1 MPSESI
7 DSDPFKELR
16 WSDLQDWA
24 GGKATAKGI
33 KYQEEERVKEIKR
46 TPEGSLVARVEGT
59 TDYFTEISLI
69 EGKLSSVCTCPVGHD
84 CKHGVAAVLEY
95 LELTE
100 QGEEVPLASEED
112 PFVARARKEYAEAE
126 TSVYGA
132 EESSARALREYLQ
145 CLTKTELIEILVA
158 FAEKDTMLGKYLKE
172 RQTLAAEN
180 VEEIVGEVY
189 SEIDELLE
197 ETGSSEYPAYESDVP
212 DFLDLQVGL
221 ESLLD
226 SGHPDELLNIGK
238 ELMDRYEKIA
248 DYDEEGEIG
257 TKISFCMDVV
267 FEALTRSSLSSH
279 EKMLYMLEIELR
291 DNYNILNEHA
301 FWKKD
306 FTPEEWKRFAETL
319 KTKLDE
325 AEKTENPLYIS
336 LWQRDY
342 AVDRLIDA
350 LGKAGL
356 SEEIIPTCES
366 EAEKT
371 GNYVRLVRVLLDSG
385 QKEKA
390 EEWIY
395 RGIKETR
402 EYESEISHQLWQ
414 ILLEI
419 REEEGNWLFAA
430 ALETEEFFRSLD
442 MAIYPGMREA
452 AKKAGKWEEVRKAV
466 LKYLRNGKLPA
477 SQVNN
482 RKEDPV
488 LPGILPK
495 TGLLDIG
502 SIKKINPPV
511 LDLLIKIAIKEEDPE
526 EVVYW
531 YEELK
536 KGGEEVKGYWHSIS
550 ESEIANSVKE
560 KYPKIAL
567 EIWKKHA
574 ERLISETKVGSYE
587 EASAYFRKIKETLEA
602 SGKKEEWEAYLSE
615 IKKANKRK
623 KRLLDVLETL
633 GEDRIISEW
642 GKSGFSGGS
651 ESENEVKVDTQKT
664 KSKNMN
670 NQKVRGKT
678 IVNKSKSYI

>member
-1 MPSESI
+1 MPSESK

-100 QGEEVPLASEED
+100 QGEEVPFTSEED
-112 PFVARARKEYAEAE
+112 PLVTRARQGYAEAE
-126 TSVYGA
+126 TSVHGA

-158 FAEKDTMLGKYLKE
+158 FAEKDTMLVKYLRE

-197 ETGSSEYPAYESDVP
+197 ETGSSEYQAYESDVP

-226 SGHPDELLNIGK
+226 AGHPDELLDIGK

-267 FEALTRSSLSSH
+267 FEALARSSFSSH

-301 FWKKD
+301 FWEKD
-306 FTPEEWKRFAETL
+306 FTPDEWKLFTESL
-319 KTKLDE
+319 KIKLEE
-325 AEKTENPLYIS
+325 ADRTENPLYSSI
-336 LWQRDY
+336 WQRDY

-356 SEEIIPTCES
+356 SEEVIPICES

-395 RGIKETR
+395 RGIKESR
-402 EYESEISHQLWQ
+402 GYEPEIAHQLWQ
-414 ILLEI
+414 VLLEI
-419 REEEGNWLFAA
+419 REEEGNWLFAS

-452 AKKAGKWEEVRKAV
+452 AKKAGKWEEVREAV

-477 SQVNN
+477 SQVKN
-482 RKEDPV
+482 RKEASI
-488 LPGILPK
+488 LPGVLPK
-495 TGLLDIG
+495 TGLLDIS

-511 LDLLIKIAIKEEDPE
+511 LDLLIKIEIQEDDPQ
-526 EVVYW
+526 EVVHW

-536 KGGEEVKGYWHSIS
+536 KGGEEAEGYWHSIS
-550 ESEIANSVKE
+550 ESEIANAVKE
-560 KYPKIAL
+560 KYPEIAL
-567 EIWKKHA
+567 EIWKTLA

-615 IKKANKRK
+615 IKEENKRK
-623 KRLLDVLETL
+623 KRLLEVLDMI

-642 GKSGFSGGS
+642 EKSGQLEGSGLG
-651 ESENEVKVDTQKT
+651 NKKRMDDQRM
-664 KSKNMN
+664 KSKKMK
-670 NQKVRGKT
+670 NQKVRRKKD
-678 IVNKSKSYI
+678 IE